1 MPLASACESGAKLAP
16 LKLTWYAP
24 TEMPEGDTLQSQGY
38 FRVMVNWAAPTEDG
52 YAVLVARTDTTF
64 IEGATVGA
72 E

>member
-1 MPLASACESGAKLAP
+1 MASACESGAKFAP

-24 TEMPEGDTLQSQGY
+24 TEIPEGDTLQSHGN
-38 FRVMVNWAAPTEDG
+38 FRVTVIWAAPTEDG
-52 YAVLVARTDTTF
+52 YAVLVARTVTPF